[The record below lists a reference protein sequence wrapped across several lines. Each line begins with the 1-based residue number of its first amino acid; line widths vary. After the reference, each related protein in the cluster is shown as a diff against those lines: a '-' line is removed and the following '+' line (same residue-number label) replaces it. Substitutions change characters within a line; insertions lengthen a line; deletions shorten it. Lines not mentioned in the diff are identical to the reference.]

1 MIRMVGY
8 AFEPTDV
15 GIIASMGEQ
24 LITSICGQ
32 DQVSS
37 NVKTLRSRGWTVQGV
52 VRRK

>member
-8 AFEPTDV
+8 AFEQTDV
-15 GIIASMGEQ
+15 GIVASMGDQ
-24 LITSICGQ
+24 LITSICGR

-37 NVKTLRSRGWTVQGV
+37 NIRTLRSRGWSVQGV